1 MENMRNG
8 VYEEHK
14 EDMLNQQEQI
24 NKKTNV
30 FFIIWNIIS
39 VLGYV
44 IFIFIQMSFSIENKT
59 FYIITIIA
67 IIIYIT
73 IFILMMVFIKDN
85 TKLRLNLKTYKIT
98 AKILKKSL
106 QLYNLVLSIMLLIKS
121 INTSNKVISIIG
133 SVFMGLIIFI
143 GLLIDFLSIV
153 YRKKIED
160 TKQRY
165 SKMIKDNIKELKE

>member
-98 AKILKKSL
+98 AKILKK
-106 QLYNLVLSIMLLIKS
+106 
-121 INTSNKVISIIG
+121 
-133 SVFMGLIIFI
+133 IFAT
-143 GLLIDFLSIV
+143 L
-153 YRKKIED
+153 
-160 TKQRY
+160 
-165 SKMIKDNIKELKE
+165 

>member
-98 AKILKKSL
+98 SKILKKSL